1 MHSRITRR
9 AALAL
14 PLALTLPRRAKAAQI
29 TFPDALGRTV
39 TLLGP
44 AQRIVITFNFEEFTA
59 VAGPSGWDRV
69 VGFNKR
75 QWAVNRTSNWERY
88 QKAIPRLS
96 TLPDVG
102 AGENDTFSVERVL
115 SLKPDLLITL
125 ALDSNGLKTAM
136 AQIEA
141 AGVPIL
147 CVDYN
152 AQVLEK
158 TVASTLALGR
168 ATDNL
173 ERAQTL
179 ADLYRDKVADIAR
192 RVAGAVQPKAYV
204 ELGQGGAEVVGNTY
218 NGVMWGRMV
227 ELAGGDN
234 IATGRIPPGFHPMS
248 PENVLA
254 AGPAFIFITASSWAG
269 SPNAV
274 RAGYGIDVDT
284 TRRTLAPYAN
294 RPGWSNLPAIQSG
307 NIYAIETGLA
317 RSLWDWVAS
326 EYFAKQMHP
335 DAFADV
341 DPVADLRRYHEQ
353 FLPVT
358 FDGTWMARLTP
369 KPA

>member
-1 MHSRITRR
+1 MPSHFPGLSRRS
-9 AALAL
+9 ALAL
-14 PLALTLPRRAKAAQI
+14 GLSSGLVARPSRAAPLPI
-29 TFPDALGRTV
+29 TDAIGRTV
-39 TLLGP
+39 TLRGP
-44 AQRIVITFNFEEFTA
+44 AERIVITFNYEEFTA

-75 QWAVNRTSNWERY
+75 QWAVNRTSNWVRY

-115 SLKPDLLITL
+115 SLNPDLLITL
-125 ALDSNGLKTAM
+125 ALDFNALAPAM

-158 TVASTLALGR
+158 TIASTLALGH
-168 ATDNL
+168 ATGNL
-173 ERAQTL
+173 DRAQTL
-179 ADLYRDKVADIAR
+179 AELYRDRVADIAR
-192 RVAGAVQPKAYV
+192 RVTGAATPKAYV
-204 ELGQGGAEVVGNTY
+204 ELGQSGAEVVGNTY
-218 NGVMWGRMV
+218 NGVMWGKMV
-227 ELAGGDN
+227 ELAGAAN

-248 PENVLA
+248 PETVLA
-254 AGPAFIFITASSWAG
+254 AEPNFIFITASSWAG

-274 RAGYGIDVDT
+274 RAGYGIDIET
-284 TRRTLAPYAN
+284 TRRTLAPYAS
-294 RPGWSNLPAIQSG
+294 RPGWSNFPAIEAG
-307 NIYAIETGLA
+307 NIHAIETGLA

-341 DPVADLRRYHEQ
+341 DPTADLRRYH
-353 FLPVT
+353 
-358 FDGTWMARLTP
+358 
-369 KPA
+369 

>member
-1 MHSRITRR
+1 M
-9 AALAL
+9 
-14 PLALTLPRRAKAAQI
+14 
-29 TFPDALGRTV
+29 
-39 TLLGP
+39 
-44 AQRIVITFNFEEFTA
+44 
-59 VAGPSGWDRV
+59 
-69 VGFNKR
+69 
-75 QWAVNRTSNWERY
+75 
-88 QKAIPRLS
+88 
-96 TLPDVG
+96 
-102 AGENDTFSVERVL
+102 L

-125 ALDSNGLKTAM
+125 ALDYNGLKTAM
-136 AQIEA
+136 TQIEA

-152 AQVLEK
+152 AQVLDK

-179 ADLYRDKVADIAR
+179 AELYRTRVADIAR
-192 RVAGAVQPKAYV
+192 RLAGAPTPRAYV
-204 ELGQGGAEVVGNTY
+204 ELGQGGADVVGNTY

-227 ELAGGDN
+227 ELAGGAN
-234 IATGRIPPGFHPMS
+234 IANGRIPTGFHPMS

-254 AGPAFIFITASSWAG
+254 AAPDFIFITASSWAG

-274 RAGYGIDVDT
+274 RAGYDVGVET
-284 TRRTLAPYAN
+284 TRRTLAPYAD
-294 RPGWSNLPAIQSG
+294 RPGWSGLPAIRSG
-307 NIYAIETGLA
+307 DLYAIETGLA

-341 DPVADLRRYHEQ
+341 DPVTDLRRYHEQ

-358 FDGTWMARLTP
+358 FEGTWMARLTQ
-369 KPA
+369 KPT